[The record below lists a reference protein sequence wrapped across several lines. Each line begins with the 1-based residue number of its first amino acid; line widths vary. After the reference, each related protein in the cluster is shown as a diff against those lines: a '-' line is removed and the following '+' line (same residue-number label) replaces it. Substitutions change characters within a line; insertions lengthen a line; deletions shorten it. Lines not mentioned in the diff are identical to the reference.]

1 MEFNL
6 QQIIATALTAE
17 QVNTFNTLKN
27 KDDNFEIL
35 SAEEQ
40 AQYTELKKLIAH
52 AKAQQH
58 IIPLKEEFKK
68 VFPQVASHFTADE
81 SKAIINKVVANL
93 NASQILEAIV
103 KKNITSTQ
111 DGQEVV
117 VGQTA
122 GLTLKELNKALK
134 GFSGGAT
141 GDNEGAIAVGTFKL
155 ADFPEFT
162 HPKKEGEEFTWE
174 INGVRYGPGWKQKF
188 IDYLVGKDGDT
199 FGGVKALEEITPHLN
214 EDFKK
219 WLEVGKEASGPAKK
233 LGMLYLNK
241 RAFYKYFGLDE
252 NKQPLKGV
260 KVAGEKSDAKAPAKA
275 PASAKAPA
283 KAPASAKKTA

>member
-6 QQIIATALTAE
+6 QQVIATALNPE

-40 AQYTELKKLIAH
+40 SKYTELKKLIAH
-52 AKAQQH
+52 AKANQH

-68 VFPQVASHFTADE
+68 VFPQVAGHFSADE
-81 SKAIINKVVANL
+81 TKAIINKVVANL
-93 NASQILEAIV
+93 SASQVLEAII

-117 VGQTA
+117 VGQTS
-122 GLTLKELNKALK
+122 GLTLKELNKAIK

-141 GDNEGAIAVGTFKL
+141 ADSEESVAVGTFKL
-155 ADFPEFT
+155 ADFPEFK
-162 HPKKEGEEFTWE
+162 HPKKEGDEFTWE
-174 INGVRYGPGWKQKF
+174 IGGVRYGPGWKQKF
-188 IDYLVGKDGDT
+188 IDYLVGKDGET
-199 FGGVKALEEITPHLN
+199 FGGAEALEQITPHLN

-219 WLEVGKEASGPAKK
+219 WLEVSKEGAGPMKGKQ
-233 LGMLYLNK
+233 LFLNK

-252 NKQPLKGV
+252 NKAPLAGK
-260 KVAGEKSDAKAPAKA
+260 KVAGAKADAKAPAKTA
-275 PASAKAPA
+275 T
-283 KAPASAKKTA
+283 KK